1 MKINEFV
8 ANVLKD
14 IDSGIKEAEGH
25 ASRDY
30 SVNSNGVSFDIAVTV
45 QNSTSSEAEG
55 QAKAGF
61 VQVLGAGVGAKLE
74 NKKENSEASRIQFT
88 IHVPTQTKEEEA
100 EHIRRIQQAN
110 ESQRDRYGLG

>member
-8 ANVLKD
+8 ADVLKD
-14 IDSGIKEAEGH
+14 IDSGILEAEKH
-25 ASRDY
+25 AHRNYNVS
-30 SVNSNGVSFDIAVTV
+30 SNGVSFDIAVTV
-45 QNSTSSEAEG
+45 QDSSSSTAEG

-74 NKKENSEASRIQFT
+74 NKKENSEISRIQFT

-100 EHIRRIQQAN
+100 ESRRQIQAAN
-110 ESQRDRYGLG
+110 ARQQEKYGMF